1 MVAPSRWISYYYYY
15 FFLSN
20 IIKSPPVTSLGLTNL
35 GLLSALLGVP
45 VQLEKFCLQLMT
57 QNDHLT

>member
-1 MVAPSRWISYYYYY
+1 MVATSRWISYYYYY

-20 IIKSPPVTSLGLTNL
+20 IIKSSPVTSLGITNL
-35 GLLSALLGVP
+35 GLLSVLLVVP